1 MINRKTIAA
10 IAIAAASASPP
21 GPPTRFTAAPALAG
35 DADARFASRLLEEAR
50 TFGVSDVRG
59 TAAGEVARERSERRD
74 DTHATSV
81 DEKRW
86 HQVQKSQSLN

>member
-10 IAIAAASASPP
+10 IAIAAAAA
-21 GPPTRFTAAPALAG
+21 GTAAPALAG